1 MHQNYIVIINRK
13 KKVATSNSLISTK
26 ATAKSIATAL
36 LLAISLTAYGQQ
48 NVAQYD
54 TITYS
59 KVKPWAVRNNLLY
72 DAALTP
78 NIGFDYR
85 LDSVWTIGFTAGYR
99 PWPTDDMKEKKWRHF
114 LIMPELRH
122 WSDSVY
128 ADKSWFWG
136 INMMYSHYNVSNVHF
151 PFGLYPSVRHARKEG
166 DLVAIGASYGRSWRL
181 SRLFRLEAE
190 AGVDV
195 GYAWGDKYN
204 CGKCG
209 KKIGE
214 YDGPFLVPKLALN
227 IVLNPKTV
235 HQVQLERPVEPTPPV
250 IPGLAFGILPPA
262 TVSDILA
269 SKNPVLEEYANY
281 RPYDRTRVLRKEK
294 GMLWVHFPL
303 DKTTLLYDFRDNAP
317 ILDNIVDITRQIMA
331 DSMSNVRLIQIIGLA
346 SVEGTVPHNEDLGN
360 GRAQALRDY
369 IKERVPGTTDQ
380 LFELNGGGEAW
391 AELRDQINDVL
402 AARDA
407 SAPLEGL
414 QQVLTI
420 MDTEQD
426 LNRRE
431 QKIRRLNGGK
441 TYDYIKDELLP
452 DQRNSGYLRIYF
464 DRVPDAN
471 ADAINRAV
479 RLMQQQRWQEA
490 LPILNKV
497 RADERSWNALGV
509 TLFMTGQKEQ
519 ALDFFR
525 RAAANGNAD
534 ARENADKVQRYL
546 NALRTYQTEYE
557 KYNQLIQSRAARR

>member
-1 MHQNYIVIINRK
+1 MIRK
-13 KKVATSNSLISTK
+13 NALPGTRTVARHL
-26 ATAKSIATAL
+26 ATVL
-36 LLAISLTAYGQQ
+36 LLTISLVAYGQQ
-48 NVAQYD
+48 NSVRYD
-54 TITYS
+54 TVTYS

-317 ILDNIVDITRQIMA
+317 ILDRIVDITRQIMA

-346 SVEGTVPHNEDLGN
+346 SIEGTVPHNEDLGN

-369 IKERVPGTTDQ
+369 IKDRVPGTTDQ

-391 AELRDQINDVL
+391 AELRDQINDVV
-402 AARDA
+402 A
-407 SAPLEGL
+407 EGDNAQTSNL
-414 QQVLTI
+414 KPQISTLKEVLGI
-420 MDTEQD
+420 IDSEQD

-441 TYDYIKDELLP
+441 TYDYIKNELLP

-479 RLMQQQRWQEA
+479 RLMQQQRWEEA
-490 LPILNKV
+490 LPILNNV
-497 RADERSWNALGV
+497 RVDERSWNALGV
-509 TLFMTGQKEQ
+509 TLFQTGQREQ
-519 ALDFFR
+519 ALDYFR
-525 RAAANGNAD
+525 RAAAKGNAD
-534 ARENADKVQRYL
+534 AQRNAEQLQRYL
-546 NALRTYQTEYE
+546 DALRTYQTEYE
-557 KYNQLIQSRAARR
+557 KYNQLIQSRASR

>member
-1 MHQNYIVIINRK
+1 M
-13 KKVATSNSLISTK
+13 ATSNSLISTK

-269 SKNPVLEEYANY
+269 SKNPVLEDYANY

-303 DKTTLLYDFRDNAP
+303 DKTTLLYDFRDNGP

-346 SVEGTVPHNEDLGN
+346 SIEGTVPHNEDLGD

-509 TLFMTGQKEQ
+509 TLFMTGQREQ
-519 ALDFFR
+519 SLDYFR

-546 NALRTYQTEYE
+546 DALRTYQTEYE
-557 KYNQLIQSRAARR
+557 KYNQLIQSRTLAP

>member
-1 MHQNYIVIINRK
+1 M
-13 KKVATSNSLISTK
+13 
-26 ATAKSIATAL
+26 KSMQYMQRTLGKTLL
-36 LLAISLTAYGQQ
+36 LLALLAGSQQAEAQQ
-48 NVAQYD
+48 NVVRYD
-54 TITYS
+54 TITYT

-303 DKTTLLYDFRDNAP
+303 DKTTLLYDFRDNGP

-346 SVEGTVPHNEDLGN
+346 SIEGTVPHNEDLGD

-441 TYDYIKDELLP
+441 TYEYIKNELLP

-490 LPILNKV
+490 LPILNNV
-497 RADERSWNALGV
+497 REDKRSWNALGV
-509 TLFMTGQKEQ
+509 TLFMTGQREQ
-519 ALDFFR
+519 SLDYFR

-546 NALRTYQTEYE
+546 DALRTYQTEYE
-557 KYNQLIQSRAARR
+557 KYNQLIQSRAAIR

>member
-1 MHQNYIVIINRK
+1 M
-13 KKVATSNSLISTK
+13 
-26 ATAKSIATAL
+26 KSMQYMQRTLGRTML
-36 LLAISLTAYGQQ
+36 LLALLAGSQQAEAQQ
-48 NVAQYD
+48 NVVRYD

-303 DKTTLLYDFRDNAP
+303 DKTTLLYDFRDNGP

-346 SVEGTVPHNEDLGN
+346 SIEGTVPHNEDLGD

-407 SAPLEGL
+407 NAPLEGL

-490 LPILNKV
+490 LPILNNV
-497 RADERSWNALGV
+497 REDKRSWNALGV
-509 TLFMTGQKEQ
+509 TLFMTGQREQ
-519 ALDFFR
+519 SLDYFR

>member
-1 MHQNYIVIINRK
+1 MATRNTVTRIVAAVLLFSLCI
-13 KKVATSNSLISTK
+13 VAQ
-26 ATAKSIATAL
+26 A
-36 LLAISLTAYGQQ
+36 QQ
-48 NVAQYD
+48 NMARVD
-54 TITYS
+54 TVTHTH
-59 KVKPWAVRNNLLY
+59 VKPWAVRNNLLY

-85 LDSVWTIGFTAGYR
+85 LDSTWTIGFTAGYR
-99 PWPTDDMKEKKWRHF
+99 PWPTDDNKSTKWRHF

-136 INMMYSHYNVSNVHF
+136 INMMYSHYNVANLGF
-151 PFGLYPSVRHARKEG
+151 PISTLYPSVKDERREG
-166 DLVAIGASYGRSWRL
+166 DLVAVGASIGRSWRL

-190 AGVDV
+190 AGIDV

-209 KKIGE
+209 KKIGD

-235 HQVQLERPVEPTPPV
+235 NQVLLQRPVEPTAPV
-250 IPGLAFGILPPA
+250 IPALAFGILPPA

-269 SKNPVLEEYANY
+269 SRNPVLEEYSNY

-369 IKERVPGTTDQ
+369 IKERVPQATDQ

-391 AELRDQINDVL
+391 AELRDQINDI
-402 AARDA
+402 
-407 SAPLEGL
+407 L
-414 QQVLTI
+414 QQPADGITPQESLRDVLNI
-420 MDTEQD
+420 IDSEQD

-431 QKIRRLNGGK
+431 QRIRSLNGGK
-441 TYDYIKDELLP
+441 TYTYIKDELLP

-464 DRVPDAN
+464 DRVPDAK
-471 ADAINRAV
+471 AEAINQAV
-479 RLMQQQRWQEA
+479 RLMQQQRWEEA
-490 LPILNKV
+490 LPILNNV
-497 RADERSWNALGV
+497 REDPRSWNALGV
-509 TLFMTGQKEQ
+509 TLFQTGQKEQ
-519 ALDFFR
+519 ALDYFR

-534 ARENADKVQRYL
+534 ARVNADALARYL

-557 KYNQLIQSRAARR
+557 KYNQAIESRKQATR

>member
-1 MHQNYIVIINRK
+1 M
-13 KKVATSNSLISTK
+13 ATSNSLISTK

-407 SAPLEGL
+407 NAPLEGL

-490 LPILNKV
+490 LPILNNV
-497 RADERSWNALGV
+497 REDKRSWNALGV
-509 TLFMTGQKEQ
+509 TLFMTGQREQ
-519 ALDFFR
+519 SLDYFR

-546 NALRTYQTEYE
+546 DALRTYQTEYE
-557 KYNQLIQSRAARR
+557 KYNQLIQSRTLAP